1 MKNDVNGQMD
11 LLDLLG
17 IEKEVEQKPEKETET
32 KNTKE
37 TKKTENVSNTSKVS
51 EKKTETKKYK
61 CPIVVYGGPY
71 SYTINEENKEMS
83 STEVKKHVIKT
94 FPELKG
100 IVTVKMQEDNS
111 CILQVEYKETK
122 LPEIKDQGIF
132 TVKLGKEY
140 VISNEGVEEAV
151 IAWNKKF
158 PQYVGCNYH
167 YVNNNDHVLIPF
179 YKSDSKQ
186 VLRAYKLPVLIG
198 FPEMME
204 QIKPDKDQEDQT
216 ISGAEIM
223 ERYSKT
229 HPEFKDCTFK
239 YIEHTNTIIPLKEKA
254 VYVPDICMIQLPITV
269 ATGGYHIQFSAD
281 DFHGKDIVTMEEE
294 INQKERDIERICMK
308 LLMQQQPVAND
319 LRVISAAMKMVSD
332 MERIGDQA
340 CDITGIVKK
349 DAEVLTIRENTH
361 LDKMA
366 KATISMVSKSIQ
378 SFIKQN
384 LVIAHEVIEQD
395 DIVDELFNRVKKET
409 ISLIHEDPEKGEE
422 CVAIVMI
429 AKYFERIGDHASNI
443 AEWVEFAITGEYKGG
458 SL

>member
-122 LPEIKDQGIF
+122 LPEIKDQ
-132 TVKLGKEY
+132 
-140 VISNEGVEEAV
+140 
-151 IAWNKKF
+151 
-158 PQYVGCNYH
+158 
-167 YVNNNDHVLIPF
+167 
-179 YKSDSKQ
+179 
-186 VLRAYKLPVLIG
+186 
-198 FPEMME
+198 
-204 QIKPDKDQEDQT
+204 EDQT

-281 DFHGKDIVTMEEE
+281 DFHGKDIVTMEEIRKALE
-294 INQKERDIERICMK
+294 ATYPEYSKERTSMTYDKRHFIIAMLKSSTKGATIVSSREGFHREVNENGVTEYRPYGKFVLTGKNQLDFSLNSDQLKIPKK
-308 LLMQQQPVAND
+308 LL
-319 LRVISAAMKMVSD
+319 SD
-332 MERIGDQA
+332 IIDRFRM
-340 CDITGIVKK
+340 DIHRECALQLFMTK
-349 DAEVLTIRENTH
+349 D
-361 LDKMA
+361 
-366 KATISMVSKSIQ
+366 
-378 SFIKQN
+378 
-384 LVIAHEVIEQD
+384 
-395 DIVDELFNRVKKET
+395 
-409 ISLIHEDPEKGEE
+409 EKGYWLYEPRQTATS
-422 CVAIVMI
+422 CDVT
-429 AKYFERIGDHASNI
+429 FERNNVMEDEYVLVMDIHSHGKLPTFFSATDNRDEKGIRLYMVIGNFSEENPRSYNI
-443 AEWVEFAITGEYKGG
+443 MLRAGMNGVFQELSVEDIFV
-458 SL
+458 